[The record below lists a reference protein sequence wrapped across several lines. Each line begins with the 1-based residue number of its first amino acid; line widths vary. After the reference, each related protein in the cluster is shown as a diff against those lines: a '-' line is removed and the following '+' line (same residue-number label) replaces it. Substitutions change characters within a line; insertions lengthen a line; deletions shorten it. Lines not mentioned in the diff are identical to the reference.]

1 MEDTTQK
8 YNTVIINAYINEL
21 LSQIEVIQYFKNE
34 KDFPIELEM
43 VIPQLSDINITR
55 FEMIKKGQ
63 KIISKLLEKEKAK
76 EKYNDTIATGNSS
89 LVSYHD
95 NNETKICLGNISTG
109 EEIELKTYYFGHI
122 VCKDLS
128 YQAKFPVKFPQ
139 FLLENIKTGEN
150 LDNYK
155 YNKKEVRGTIKI
167 NTNSNITRLVIKGSN
182 NFSKI
187 EKKYSDDKKSVEIS
201 IFKDNF
207 SETDIPGI
215 ILFRTEKLYDEKLYY
230 QYDPKKIKS
239 YYILQK
245 ALYIPELKKE
255 FKNEIDENENINYIS
270 LIKSNEEDMPE
281 ICYIFLLDQSG
292 SMSGERMKLC
302 SKALLLFLQSLN
314 EKCYFQLV
322 GFGSNYEYFSKIPLA
337 YNKENIQNLMKTI
350 KTLDANK
357 GGTELY
363 NPLND
368 IYNNEIYKE
377 YHMKK
382 SIILLTDGELFDKEK
397 VINLIGSKSDEFIF
411 NSLGICECDKDLIE
425 RTALL
430 GHGYSYY
437 INDLKD
443 LNSVVISLLDKAKEY
458 INFEVEINQK
468 PVIEEKN
475 NKSIEKYDFF
485 TYGFILD
492 EKDIKNIEFKIKIKE
507 KKEIKFS
514 FDKDKIIKLPDGDK
528 LGKLIV
534 DNFLKSE
541 NKKDIKTI
549 IQLSKEYN
557 ILTNETAFYAKIAND
572 IPITEKMVKITN
584 KDKQAE
590 NNIEKNN
597 YRIDDDKYLG
607 YDDFVYYNEDIEVFK
622 SQNTE
627 EPKKGLFKGFFSKL
641 FSKEEDNIIKKK
653 QYKLK
658 EIKEKKSITS
668 GLIHFLTKNSK
679 KNITERAEADFR
691 SCHPDE
697 TDSYE
702 DVGCYDSYDICQD
715 YCIKDSYYIRNDYDD
730 DYNYNSKKN
739 DNYEIKEEKNKNK
752 EVKEENKNIIGKNF
766 DFDELILGQ
775 DIIEGNWMNDSQVKM
790 LINEENDMF
799 EKIKKLSENKGIKEE
814 NGIITLFILYYI
826 YKKRSEKLGEL
837 KFVIIKANKYLKKIF
852 NAEYEDIIKEI

>member
-411 NSLGICECDKDLIE
+411 NSLGICECDKI
-425 RTALL
+425 
-430 GHGYSYY
+430 
-437 INDLKD
+437 
-443 LNSVVISLLDKAKEY
+443 
-458 INFEVEINQK
+458 
-468 PVIEEKN
+468 
-475 NKSIEKYDFF
+475 
-485 TYGFILD
+485 
-492 EKDIKNIEFKIKIKE
+492 
-507 KKEIKFS
+507 
-514 FDKDKIIKLPDGDK
+514 
-528 LGKLIV
+528 
-534 DNFLKSE
+534 
-541 NKKDIKTI
+541 
-549 IQLSKEYN
+549 
-557 ILTNETAFYAKIAND
+557 
-572 IPITEKMVKITN
+572 
-584 KDKQAE
+584 
-590 NNIEKNN
+590 
-597 YRIDDDKYLG
+597 
-607 YDDFVYYNEDIEVFK
+607 
-622 SQNTE
+622 
-627 EPKKGLFKGFFSKL
+627 
-641 FSKEEDNIIKKK
+641 
-653 QYKLK
+653 
-658 EIKEKKSITS
+658 
-668 GLIHFLTKNSK
+668 
-679 KNITERAEADFR
+679 
-691 SCHPDE
+691 
-697 TDSYE
+697 
-702 DVGCYDSYDICQD
+702 
-715 YCIKDSYYIRNDYDD
+715 
-730 DYNYNSKKN
+730 
-739 DNYEIKEEKNKNK
+739 
-752 EVKEENKNIIGKNF
+752 
-766 DFDELILGQ
+766 
-775 DIIEGNWMNDSQVKM
+775 
-790 LINEENDMF
+790 
-799 EKIKKLSENKGIKEE
+799 
-814 NGIITLFILYYI
+814 
-826 YKKRSEKLGEL
+826 
-837 KFVIIKANKYLKKIF
+837 
-852 NAEYEDIIKEI
+852 

>member
-139 FLLENIKTGEN
+139 FLLENIETGEN

-270 LIKSNEEDMPE
+270 LIKSNEEEMPE

-322 GFGSNYEYFSKIPLA
+322 E
-337 YNKENIQNLMKTI
+337 
-350 KTLDANK
+350 LD
-357 GGTELY
+357 
-363 NPLND
+363 
-368 IYNNEIYKE
+368 
-377 YHMKK
+377 
-382 SIILLTDGELFDKEK
+382 
-397 VINLIGSKSDEFIF
+397 
-411 NSLGICECDKDLIE
+411 
-425 RTALL
+425 
-430 GHGYSYY
+430 
-437 INDLKD
+437 
-443 LNSVVISLLDKAKEY
+443 
-458 INFEVEINQK
+458 
-468 PVIEEKN
+468 
-475 NKSIEKYDFF
+475 
-485 TYGFILD
+485 
-492 EKDIKNIEFKIKIKE
+492 
-507 KKEIKFS
+507 
-514 FDKDKIIKLPDGDK
+514 
-528 LGKLIV
+528 
-534 DNFLKSE
+534 
-541 NKKDIKTI
+541 
-549 IQLSKEYN
+549 
-557 ILTNETAFYAKIAND
+557 
-572 IPITEKMVKITN
+572 
-584 KDKQAE
+584 
-590 NNIEKNN
+590 
-597 YRIDDDKYLG
+597 
-607 YDDFVYYNEDIEVFK
+607 
-622 SQNTE
+622 
-627 EPKKGLFKGFFSKL
+627 
-641 FSKEEDNIIKKK
+641 
-653 QYKLK
+653 
-658 EIKEKKSITS
+658 
-668 GLIHFLTKNSK
+668 
-679 KNITERAEADFR
+679 
-691 SCHPDE
+691 
-697 TDSYE
+697 
-702 DVGCYDSYDICQD
+702 
-715 YCIKDSYYIRNDYDD
+715 
-730 DYNYNSKKN
+730 
-739 DNYEIKEEKNKNK
+739 
-752 EVKEENKNIIGKNF
+752 
-766 DFDELILGQ
+766 
-775 DIIEGNWMNDSQVKM
+775 
-790 LINEENDMF
+790 
-799 EKIKKLSENKGIKEE
+799 
-814 NGIITLFILYYI
+814 
-826 YKKRSEKLGEL
+826 
-837 KFVIIKANKYLKKIF
+837 
-852 NAEYEDIIKEI
+852 